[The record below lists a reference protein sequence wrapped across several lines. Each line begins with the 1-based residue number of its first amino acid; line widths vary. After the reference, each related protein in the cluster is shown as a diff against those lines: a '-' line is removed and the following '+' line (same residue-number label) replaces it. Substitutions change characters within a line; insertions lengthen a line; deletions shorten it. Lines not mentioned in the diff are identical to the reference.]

1 MPPHEEARV
10 RVLSL
15 SHRLPHQ
22 QVDNHN
28 LFNAPALFDYDVI
41 VLDAGAVF
49 ESIRAAAQA
58 HGEYMTYADLAVVN
72 GESVDGAAGLA
83 ELLQRRRE
91 EFTRALER
99 GATVVVYAAAP
110 NRYSGVHGLQG
121 LDRYYYLPAP
131 DGMAWDATT
140 LRGGEGTRAVIVD
153 HAHPFVPVFET
164 YERYVLY
171 RAYFNDRAPGFA
183 RHAQVFLRS
192 TGGAPVGVEFPVL
205 GGRIV
210 FMPAG
215 RLGDDDVYAFAEA
228 AATLLAAQDPRGLPD
243 DDRPYWAAQIAVPG
257 LREQEDALEA
267 ARRTRDEA
275 QGVLDGAEA
284 AARARAAIRDVL
296 WAGGNVALT
305 AAAAA
310 CLEAIGFEHAITPD
324 GDHLLI
330 DGDRTVHLAVGA
342 SAEAVGMSAH
352 YRLRQLLDAFVEK
365 YAVAARGLVVAN
377 GQRLS
382 HPDERQREVQDSLRV
397 AAESTRYAVILAP
410 VLFAAARAALE
421 GAPADVLSKMRER
434 IASTD
439 GIVALDDL
447 VPSLNTAADV
457 ESTEPA
463 SAVPPYQE

>member
-1 MPPHEEARV
+1 M

-28 LFNAPALFDYDVI
+28 LFNAPALFDYELI

-58 HGEYMTYADLAVVN
+58 HGEFMTYADLPVVN
-72 GESVDGAAGLA
+72 GDSVDGAAGLA

-140 LRGGEGTRAVIVD
+140 LRGGEGTHAVIVD
-153 HAHPFVPVFET
+153 HGHPFVPVFET
-164 YERYVLY
+164 YEAHLLY
-171 RAYFNDRAPGFA
+171 RTYFNDRAPGFA
-183 RHAQVFLRS
+183 RHARVFLRS
-192 TGGAPVGVEFPVL
+192 AGGAPLGVEFPVL
-205 GGRIV
+205 GGRVV

-215 RLGDDDVYAFAEA
+215 RLGDDEMYAFAEA
-228 AATLLAAQDPRGLPD
+228 GATILAAQDPRGLPE
-243 DDRPYWAAQIAVPG
+243 DDRPYWATQIVVPG
-257 LREQEDALEA
+257 LREEEA
-267 ARRTRDEA
+267 AVDGARTARDEA
-275 QGVLDGAEA
+275 QGVLDASEA
-284 AARARAAIRDVL
+284 SARSRAAIRDVL
-296 WAGGNVALT
+296 WAGGSVALT

-324 GDHLLI
+324 GNHVLA
-330 DGDRTVHLAVGA
+330 DGGRTVHLAVGA
-342 SAEAVGMSAH
+342 SAEAVGMSPH
-352 YRLRQLLDAFVEK
+352 YRLRQRLDAILEAS
-365 YAVAARGLVVAN
+365 AVAARGLVVAN
-377 GQRLS
+377 GQRLG
-382 HPDERQREVQDSLRV
+382 HPDERQREVEDSLRV

-421 GAPADVLSKMRER
+421 GAPAEVLAKMRER

-439 GIVALDDL
+439 GIVVLDDL
-447 VPSLNTAADV
+447 VPSLNAAADV
-457 ESTEPA
+457 ESTA
-463 SAVPPYQE
+463 